1 MKIRTVQFQCDD
13 ALHMKAIAVLIKKAS
28 LFESRIW
35 LTQGD
40 RKANAKSLLGV
51 MSLGIDNGSVIDVSA
66 EGSDEGVAVDEIAG
80 YLNHPTV

>member
-1 MKIRTVQFQCDD
+1 MRVKTVQFQCDD
-13 ALHMKAIAVLIKKAS
+13 SLHMKAIAVLIKKAS
-28 LFESRIW
+28 VFESRIW

-66 EGSDEGVAVDEIAG
+66 EGSDEVDAVNEIAG
-80 YLNHPTV
+80 YLDDPQV

>member
-1 MKIRTVQFQCDD
+1 MKIKTVQFQCDD

-28 LFESRIW
+28 SFESRIW

-66 EGSDEGVAVDEIAG
+66 EGSDESAAVDEIAG
-80 YLNHPTV
+80 YLDHPTV